1 MYRNCC
7 IWALFLKK
15 VDFTEGLRKIDNGA
29 FSHCKS
35 LGKGKRIT
43 NRRRFN
49 TVTLPSTLI
58 EIGEGAFRA
67 CHFFGEIVLN
77 EGLQKIGDCAFNSCV
92 VLETITIPS
101 TVTELGN
108 FAFAYSTRLKDV
120 LIHEGIQKI
129 GPKAFLGVEKIYISY
144 HFNSLGNHY
153 SGWSKPS

>member
-1 MYRNCC
+1 MFILEYSYSFHSYVYRNCC

-92 VLETITIPS
+92 VLE
-101 TVTELGN
+101 
-108 FAFAYSTRLKDV
+108 
-120 LIHEGIQKI
+120 
-129 GPKAFLGVEKIYISY
+129 KIYISY